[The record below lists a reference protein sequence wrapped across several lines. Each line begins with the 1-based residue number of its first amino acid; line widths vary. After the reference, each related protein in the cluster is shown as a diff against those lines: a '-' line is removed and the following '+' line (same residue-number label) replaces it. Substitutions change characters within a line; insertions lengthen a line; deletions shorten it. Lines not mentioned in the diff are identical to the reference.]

1 MPVTNTMPV
10 HEVLRELV
18 GRCCQEPSHVNENL
32 AGRLTVNTGEAV
44 NVANAHHVE
53 FGHNEKLFL
62 QYSRTIPENDRIRS
76 SDVYLRRRY
85 DFEQAYLIPSLDNG
99 VAGKGYYILRNMG
112 WQGFQ
117 PYLDFFSE
125 LGVLQAGEKE
135 IIQGRIND
143 ARQQPPPAPQAEPE
157 DADAPFTPEEYPHN
171 CIVFGAP
178 GTGKSYRLNEEAKKS
193 FTDANSE
200 RVTFYSTYSYAQFV
214 GSYKPIMRGVGA
226 QEKIAYQFVPGPFL
240 RMLVKAA
247 NNPDQ
252 NYLLIIEEIN
262 RANAAAVFG
271 DVFQLLDRTEAG
283 ESEYPVGA
291 SEDVIRYLNGD
302 ENGNHVLSL
311 QGKKFLGMVKKIQE
325 AVADDDLE
333 SANWTP
339 TGECKLKLPK
349 NLYIWATMNSADQG
363 VFPLDTAFKRRW
375 EFEYIGV
382 NAEENEGGCSTW
394 RIDGSNYRWN
404 EVRKFIND
412 LLSVHGVNEDK
423 LMGPFFVKARQDN
436 DGNYLPIPQRQF
448 EAKVLMY
455 LWEDAARMFRRQ
467 MFGEVKTYSQLLERW
482 RSQNGGI
489 RIFGQDNA
497 LGAEGDLRNRYN
509 AFLNPPVQPN
519 PPNGDPQPPSA
530 GQP

>member
-1 MPVTNTMPV
+1 MPVTNTTSV

-18 GRCCQEPSHVNENL
+18 GRCCQEPLHVNEPLRVNENL
-32 AGRLTVNTGEAV
+32 AGRLTVNTGMAV

-53 FGHNEKLFL
+53 FGDNEKLFL
-62 QYSRTIPENDRIRS
+62 QYSRTIPENDPIRD

-85 DFEQAYLIPSLDNG
+85 DFEQAYSIPSLDNG

-125 LGVLQAGEKE
+125 LGVLQGDETE
-135 IIQGRIND
+135 IIQRRIND
-143 ARQQPPPAPQAEPE
+143 ALQQPPPAPQAEPE
-157 DADAPFTPEEYPHN
+157 DADAPSTPEEYPHN

-178 GTGKSYRLNEEAKKS
+178 GTGKSHSLKAAYEEE
-193 FTDANSE
+193 DAPFFGRYE

-214 GSYKPIMRGVGA
+214 GSYKPIMRGAGG

-240 RMLVKAA
+240 RMLEKAA

-283 ESEYPVGA
+283 ESEYPIGA
-291 SEDVIRYLNGD
+291 SEDVARYLNGV
-302 ENGNHVLSL
+302 ENGNPVLSL
-311 QGKKFLGMVKKIQE
+311 QVKKFLGMVKKVQE
-325 AVADDDLE
+325 GIDDDNLTPE
-333 SANWTP
+333 NWMP

-375 EFEYIGV
+375 SFKYIGID
-382 NAEENEGGCSTW
+382 EGENSPAALNLPIRGYAWKTL
-394 RIDGSNYRWN
+394 
-404 EVRKFIND
+404 RKFLNR
-412 LLSVHGVNEDK
+412 LLVLNGANEDK
-423 LMGPFFVKARQDN
+423 LMGPFFLKDASE
-436 DGNYLPIPQRQF
+436 F
-448 EAKVLMY
+448 ESKVLMY
-455 LWEDAARMFRRQ
+455 LWEDAARMCRRAV
-467 MFGEVKTYSQLLERW
+467 FGQIKTYSELCAAW
-482 RSQNGGI
+482 AKDGI
-489 RIFGQDNA
+489 KIFDEAKFDDDELTN
-497 LGAEGDLRNRYN
+497 LRNS
-509 AFLNPPVQPN
+509 LN
-519 PPNGDPQPPSA
+519 
-530 GQP
+530 GQTEHA